1 MKATIFG
8 AGNIGRGLVGVVLS
22 GHYDLTFVD
31 ADVSL
36 IEDLRA
42 AGSYD
47 VVDTAGERT
56 TVSGGTYLLAQDP
69 ESVTAAV
76 AESDLIATA
85 VGAPILKIVAP
96 TIAAG
101 LAASSVEWVNV
112 LACENIHPNSPLL
125 REHVAS
131 HGPIRDNVG
140 FPEVVVDRIVSSEPG
155 SVELN
160 VEPNYEF
167 IADGQAWV
175 GPHPAARL
183 AIADAIEAYEKR
195 KLWLVNGLHAASAY
209 LGLAKGYT
217 YVHEAMNDEQ
227 VHTVVA
233 DLADKM
239 VAILAD
245 EYPSFPDGEFAKTAR
260 TSLVRFADADLA
272 DPVRRVGR
280 NPVQKLGASE
290 RLVGPAIAAFER
302 GVNVDSFAAAIA
314 VALKLDDPEVPGS
327 DELQAVVGEWQG
339 WMTGQGVP
347 AGLVAAIEQHMH
359 EHTNQHMTK
368 NGGDPTMVT
377 ENIVIANPSGLHARP
392 ASMLIE
398 LAKQFSSTVEIV
410 KGEKKANAAS
420 IMSVLA
426 LGAATG
432 DEVTVTV
439 EGDDA
444 AEAFAAVKE
453 LLLTVEEGH

>member
-31 ADVSL
+31 ADAAL
-36 IEDLRA
+36 IAGLKA

-47 VVDTAGERT
+47 VVDTSGYRT
-56 TVSGGTYLLAQDP
+56 TVDGSTYVPAQD
-69 ESVTAAV
+69 SAAVVAAV

-96 TIAAG
+96 AIHDG
-101 LAASSVEWVNV
+101 LAISSVEWVNV

-125 REHVAS
+125 RQHVAKYGS
-131 HGPIRDNVG
+131 IRANVG

-155 SVELN
+155 SVELT

-167 IADGQAWV
+167 IADGVTWV
-175 GPHPAARL
+175 GPHPTARL
-183 AIADAIEAYEKR
+183 KIAEAIEAYEKR

-209 LGLAKGYT
+209 LGIARGYS
-217 YVHEAMNDEQ
+217 YIHEA
-227 VHTVVA
+227 VA
-233 DLADKM
+233 DPSIHAVISDLANTM
-239 VAILAD
+239 VTILG
-245 EYPSFPDGEFAKTAR
+245 EQYPSFPDGEFAKTAQ

-272 DPVRRVGR
+272 DPVRRVAR
-280 NPVQKLGASE
+280 NPVQKLGADE
-290 RLVGPAIAAFER
+290 RLVGPAMAAAER
-302 GVNVDSFAAAIA
+302 GANTEAFVTVISAALELA
-314 VALKLDDPEVPGS
+314 DREVPGW
-327 DELQAVVGEWQG
+327 DELQSVVDDWEG
-339 WMTGQGVP
+339 WLSNQGVP
-347 AGLVAAIEQHMH
+347 AELITDIERQM
-359 EHTNQHMTK
+359 NQ
-368 NGGDPTMVT
+368 NGGESNMVT
-377 ENIVIANPSGLHARP
+377 ESIVIANPSGLHARP
-392 ASMLIE
+392 ASLIIE
-398 LAKQFSSTVEIV
+398 KVKQLSVTVEIL

-432 DEVTVTV
+432 DEVIVTA

-444 AEAFAAVKE
+444 AEAFAFVKDV
-453 LLLTVEEGH
+453 LLSTEGEH